1 MASIRKRGNS
11 YLLVVSM
18 GYTPDGRRRNPQQKT
33 VKPPTGLTPKQT
45 EKWLQEQAMIFEMS
59 CKKMNP
65 DIDRSITLE
74 KYTEIW
80 LQTIAPDKLAKST
93 LVREKQDIERFN
105 PYLGSYKLVDLRPE
119 HFRSLYAKLRK
130 QTNKATGKP
139 LSEATVEGVHSCLCG
154 ILSDAMEGGYLDHN
168 PAWRT
173 YKYAGQKKEKK
184 IADDETVKQLIQ
196 ALETVSILYE
206 TYFKLI
212 IATGMRRG
220 ECCALKWEDI
230 NYAERSIHVC
240 RNAVKTTGD
249 EIIVREQTKD
259 DYVFRRKGMK
269 LPMTPSTFTWR
280 FKKIFKANDLPTD
293 LNVHSLRHTAASLFI
308 ASGTDVGTVAGLLG
322 HSQPSTTLDIYTHA
336 FDKNK
341 KSGQP
346 DYAKQLGDLSYFPK
360 SSVRLRYASKVEIQT
375 NSYKNSVRSDDFTEF
390 LVRPARFERPTYR
403 VGVFRHQRIKCCVF
417 KERSAFGENVRLF

>member
-45 EKWLQEQAMIFEMS
+45 EKWLQEQAMLFEMS
-59 CKKMNP
+59 CKKLNP

-80 LQTIAPDKLAKST
+80 LQTIAPDKLAKYT
-93 LVREKQDIERFN
+93 LVREKQDIERFK

-130 QTNKATGKP
+130 QKNKATGKP

-184 IADDETVKQLIQ
+184 IADDETVKKLIQ
-196 ALETVSILYE
+196 ALESVSILYE

-230 NYAERSIHVC
+230 KFAFAETVRTSGRIFIVIGAAKLYTVMLTTAGFDKWVAKTMLGFSTNPTVILIMILLIFFIVTMFMESIATLTLFMPILYPIALGVGINPIVLSVLITVVIGIGLVTPPVGMCIYVACDLMDVTVGEVFPTLVPFIAATFVC
-240 RNAVKTTGD
+240 IALMVAFPQL
-249 EIIVREQTKD
+249 I
-259 DYVFRRKGMK
+259 
-269 LPMTPSTFTWR
+269 L
-280 FKKIFKANDLPTD
+280 LPTY
-293 LNVHSLRHTAASLFI
+293 LMA
-308 ASGTDVGTVAGLLG
+308 
-322 HSQPSTTLDIYTHA
+322 
-336 FDKNK
+336 
-341 KSGQP
+341 
-346 DYAKQLGDLSYFPK
+346 
-360 SSVRLRYASKVEIQT
+360 
-375 NSYKNSVRSDDFTEF
+375 
-390 LVRPARFERPTYR
+390 
-403 VGVFRHQRIKCCVF
+403 
-417 KERSAFGENVRLF
+417 

>member
-11 YLLVVSM
+11 YLIVVSM

-45 EKWLQEQAMIFEMS
+45 GKWLQEQAMLFEMS
-59 CKKMNP
+59 CKKLNP
-65 DIDRSITLE
+65 
-74 KYTEIW
+74 
-80 LQTIAPDKLAKST
+80 LAKST
-93 LVREKQDIERFN
+93 LVREKQDIERFK

-173 YKYAGQKKEKK
+173 YK
-184 IADDETVKQLIQ
+184 
-196 ALETVSILYE
+196 
-206 TYFKLI
+206 

-240 RNAVKTTGD
+240 RNAVKTTDD
-249 EIIVREQTKD
+249 EIIVKAPKTKAGKRSSD
-259 DYVFRRKGMK
+259 RPERSQSAPHGGKPVHRQRHGCRHSCWIAR
-269 LPMTPSTFTWR
+269 TQST
-280 FKKIFKANDLPTD
+280 
-293 LNVHSLRHTAASLFI
+293 VYH
-308 ASGTDVGTVAGLLG
+308 AGYL
-322 HSQPSTTLDIYTHA
+322 HPHH
-336 FDKNK
+336 
-341 KSGQP
+341 
-346 DYAKQLGDLSYFPK
+346 
-360 SSVRLRYASKVEIQT
+360 RRYAQ
-375 NSYKNSVRSDDFTEF
+375 
-390 LVRPARFERPTYR
+390 
-403 VGVFRHQRIKCCVF
+403 
-417 KERSAFGENVRLF
+417 